1 MAMTFEAAREALPDI
16 ADPGTAFDIF
26 TTVSDLTASDQA
38 GVARELLIR
47 ILAQVGEVPTPF
59 RGLLNGLVR
68 EHGLFPYMD
77 ANQELS
83 LADLMAY
90 EIHRPVDFP
99 DDRTVFHAEQAEVY
113 RHLLNGD
120 NVVLSAPTS
129 FGKSLVVD
137 AVLAYRDFRNVV
149 VIVPTIAL
157 IDETRRRLAR
167 LSDKYKVITH
177 QSQSLADRNLFVLTQ
192 ERLPS
197 MAPLP
202 AIDFFVIDEFYKLDA
217 EGPDDRSDQLNIAF
231 RQLLAT
237 GAQFYLLG
245 PNIASLA
252 SGVNETLRAVFFH
265 TQFKTVATDVSQISV
280 PRADVETHFA
290 ELLADLEGQTLVYCR
305 SPKRTRDVAQR
316 LMDTAP
322 DALVTD
328 EVLNDAADWLSE
340 HFHPEWLVAKA
351 LRYGIG
357 IHHGRLPRSIA
368 HHMVRLFNS
377 GRLRVLLATST
388 LIEGVNTSAQNVVV
402 LDNTIGT
409 RKYDFFTYSNIVGR
423 SGRMSKHFVGQ
434 VIIYNDAPP
443 VAEAE
448 VDIPVLTQP
457 DGTSDGVL
465 VHLSWDELA
474 PQSRERMAEIYGQRL
489 LSLETLRANRGIRPE
504 LQLEV
509 ASQLA
514 ASPSYW
520 TTALTWRGGQPTA
533 EQVRIVSPL
542 LFTLAGSARMGG
554 VLTSGVL
561 AARLNSLRFHEGELG
576 PLVEQQMTYV
586 SGGPDEAVENVLDF
600 MRQWAQFH
608 VPRTLQALERIS
620 HEVLPDA
627 GPSVRFGNY
636 AGLLEGLFQSPFITV
651 LEEYGLPMALSRRL
665 EGRLGLRTADN
676 LDEVLTRLRE
686 LNAPSGLSPFET
698 DVLADVK
705 DGL

>member
-1 MAMTFEAAREALPDI
+1 MTFEDARTALPDI
-16 ADPGTAFDIF
+16 ADPGTAFEIF
-26 TTVSDLTASDQA
+26 TTVSDLTASDQRGA
-38 GVARELLIR
+38 ARELVIR
-47 ILAQVGEVPTPF
+47 ILAQQGDVPDSL

-68 EHGLFPYMD
+68 EHGLFPYLD
-77 ANQELS
+77 SSEELS
-83 LADLMAY
+83 LADFMAY

-99 DDRTVFHAEQAEVY
+99 DERTVFHAEQAEVY

-137 AVLAYRDFRNVV
+137 AILAARDFRNVV

-157 IDETRRRLAR
+157 IDETRRRLTR
-167 LSDKYKVITH
+167 LSGKYKIITH

-197 MAPLP
+197 VSPLP
-202 AIDFFVIDEFYKLDA
+202 PIDFFVIDEFYKLDA
-217 EGPDDRSDQLNIAF
+217 EGPDDRADQLNVAF
-231 RQLLAT
+231 RQLLTT

-265 TQFKTVATDVSQISV
+265 TQFRTVATDVTQVSV
-280 PRADVETHFA
+280 ARGEVQEHFS
-290 ELLADLEGQTLVYCR
+290 ELLTSLDGQTLVYCR
-305 SPKRTRDVAQR
+305 SPKRTRDVAQW
-316 LMDTAP
+316 LIDATP
-322 DALVTD
+322 DALVND
-328 EVLNDAADWLSE
+328 EVVIDAADWLSE

-351 LRYGIG
+351 LRFGIG

-377 GRLRVLLATST
+377 GRLRALLATST
-388 LIEGVNTSAQNVVV
+388 LIEGVNTSAQNVIV
-402 LDNTIGT
+402 LDNTIGN

-423 SGRMSKHFVGQ
+423 SGRMSRHFVGR
-434 VIIYNDAPP
+434 VVIYNDAPP
-443 VAEAE
+443 AFDAE
-448 VDIPVLTQP
+448 VDVPVLTQP
-457 DGTSDGVL
+457 EGASDGIL

-474 PQSRERMAEIYGQRL
+474 PHSRERMAEVHRQQL
-489 LSLETLRANRGIRPE
+489 LSLETLRTNRGIRPE

-509 ASQLA
+509 ASQLVA
-514 ASPSYW
+514 APAYW
-520 TTALTWRGGQPTA
+520 TNALTWRGGQPTA
-533 EQVRIVSPL
+533 EQVRLTAPL

-561 AARLNSLRFHEGELG
+561 SARLNSLRFHEGELG
-576 PLVEQQMTYV
+576 PLIEDQMAYV

-608 VPRTLQALERIS
+608 VPRSLQALERIAR
-620 HEVLPDA
+620 EVLPNA
-627 GPSVRFGNY
+627 GTSIRLGNY

-665 EGRLGLRTADN
+665 EGQLGLRRAQT
-676 LDEVLTRLRE
+676 LDEVLTNLRE
-686 LNAPSGLSPFET
+686 LEAPPGLTPFEI